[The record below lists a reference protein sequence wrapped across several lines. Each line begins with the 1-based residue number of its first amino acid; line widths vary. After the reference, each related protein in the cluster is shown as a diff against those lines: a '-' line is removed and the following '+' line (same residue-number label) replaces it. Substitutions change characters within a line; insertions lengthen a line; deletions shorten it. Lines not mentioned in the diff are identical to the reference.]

1 MIDIKNI
8 LKRSWKILW
17 NYKVLWIFG
26 ILLALTAGGNAG
38 SSNSGW
44 RSQAPQSGAGGLT
57 GLTPEK
63 VISENAPEWVRQ
75 MVDWFV
81 KDIQP
86 VLLNPEQHIG
96 TIVAIGVIL
105 LLVILVVSIIAAF
118 VRYPAETAVMR
129 MVDGYE
135 TDGTKLS
142 FKQGWKLG
150 WNRRAFRMWLID
162 LILSLPVVL
171 LISIMIGAGLAL
183 FMPQFGTSSKPGTEA
198 IVLAIGLGFLSL
210 FLVIVA
216 AVFLTVLRNFFA
228 RAAALEG
235 LTLKESFKYGWEMFK
250 RNWKS
255 AGLMLLVMFGIG
267 IAFGIAGLI
276 LFFLLIPA
284 YIVLLIPAA
293 LASRLARPD
302 RLRDR
307 EHLHQRSAGLGHSCL
322 GSPARLLHSALCP
335 IDAVQRLVQDLPVQ
349 RLDAHLPGDQGQRE
363 PGRSGG
369 AGGRCRES
377 RKIIS
382 GLSGYQKSD
391 KDCPRIEGSLF

>member
-26 ILLALTAGGNAG
+26 ILLAITAGGNAG

-57 GLTPEK
+57 NMLPDKAIT
-63 VISENAPEWVRQ
+63 ENTPEWVRQ
-75 MVDWFV
+75 LVDWFV
-81 KDIQP
+81 KDVEP
-86 VLLNPEQHIG
+86 LFLNPEQHIG
-96 TIVAIGVIL
+96 TFVAIGVIL
-105 LLVILVVSIIAAF
+105 LLIVLVFSVIAAF

-135 TDGTKLS
+135 ADGTKLG

-150 WNRRAFRMWLID
+150 WNRRAFRLWLID

-171 LISIMIGAGLAL
+171 LISIMVGATLAV
-183 FMPQFGTSSKPGTEA
+183 FMPQFGTSSDTRNRGDRF
-198 IVLAIGLGFLSL
+198 AIGLGFLTL

-228 RAAALEG
+228 RAAALDG
-235 LTLKESFKYGWEMFK
+235 LTLKESFKYGWGMFK

-255 AGLMLLVMFGIG
+255 AGLMLLVMARHRHRSWHCRIDPVLP
-267 IAFGIAGLI
+267 AHPGLYC
-276 LFFLLIPA
+276 PA
-284 YIVLLIPAA
+284 D
-293 LASRLARPD
+293 SGRTRRSCARPD
-302 RLRDR
+302 RLCDR
-307 EHLHQRSAGLGHSCL
+307 EHLHQRAAGLGHRCNS
-322 GSPARLLHSALCP
+322 GHARILHGALCP
-335 IDAVQRLVQDLPVQ
+335 ADAVQRLVQDLPVQ

-363 PGRSGG
+363 FGRAG
-369 AGGRCRES
+369 AACGGRCREG

-382 GLSGYQKSD
+382 GLTG
-391 KDCPRIEGSLF
+391 